1 MKPSKLVPVGIMAF
15 AIGSIW
21 TITLL
26 LNMSWYAKNVS
37 SDVLMGII
45 ILLAL
50 LTLFGGLILLLSKLE

>member
-1 MKPSKLVPVGIMAF
+1 MKPSKLVPVAIMAI

-21 TITLL
+21 TTTLL
-26 LNMSWYAKNVS
+26 LNMSWYAKKVS

-50 LTLFGGLILLLSKLE
+50 LTLFGGVILLLSKLE